1 MARVAALLV
10 MALVVLAGPPAEAR
24 RSSSEAADALVE
36 VARKHRTSLQAS
48 IARREREAREAG
60 ESLDRNSTLYARGLI
75 TREQLT
81 VAAREAG
88 HARAQLESTKQE
100 LTRADA
106 LIAELDARRRLA
118 RLPPLR
124 PGQYEAGA
132 DFVRFAGR
140 RAFSL
145 VQLRPLEDYF
155 SARAGRRLPVSALGQ
170 SDVHTRLGFDHRN
183 AVDLALH
190 PDSAEGQLVMA
201 WLREHGIPFMAFR
214 GALAGAATGAHIHIG
229 AASERVAAPL
239 PRTASASSG
248 KTTASSPRIAQGP
261 VTNSPAPTTQVL
273 TR

>member
-1 MARVAALLV
+1 MPRVAVLLV
-10 MALVVLAGPPAEAR
+10 MALVVLAGTPAEAR
-24 RSSSEAADALVE
+24 RPSGEAGDALVD
-36 VARKHRTSLQAS
+36 VARKYRTSLQAS
-48 IARREREAREAG
+48 IVRREREVREAG

-75 TREQLT
+75 TREQLNA
-81 VAAREAG
+81 AARDAG
-88 HARAQLESTKQE
+88 HARAQLESTKRE
-100 LTRADA
+100 LERADA

-124 PGQYEAGA
+124 PGQYEVGA

-155 SARAGRRLPVSALGQ
+155 SARAGRRLPVSAMGQ
-170 SDVHTRLGFDHRN
+170 SDVHTRLGFDHRH

-201 WLREHGIPFMAFR
+201 WLRERGIPFMAFR

-229 AASERVAAPL
+229 APSERVAAPR
-239 PRTASASSG
+239 PWTVAASSG
-248 KTTASSPRIAQGP
+248 KIAAPSSRIAQGP
-261 VTNSPAPTTQVL
+261 TTNAPAPATQVL